1 MKQYIVSFLLSTT
14 VVTLD
19 TATATATATATP
31 VSDKSLVCDRQIRR
45 TSAEQSDVLRLL
57 LLQYC
62 HSSFI

>member
-19 TATATATATATP
+19 TATATP

>member
-19 TATATATATATP
+19 TATATATP
-31 VSDKSLVCDRQIRR
+31 MVDKSLVCDRQIRR

>member
-19 TATATATATATP
+19 TATATATALTP